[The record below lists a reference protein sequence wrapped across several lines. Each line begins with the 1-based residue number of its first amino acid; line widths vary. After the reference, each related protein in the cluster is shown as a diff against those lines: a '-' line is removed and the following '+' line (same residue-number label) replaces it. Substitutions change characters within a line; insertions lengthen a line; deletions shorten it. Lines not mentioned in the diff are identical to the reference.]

1 MTYLGGRGALGD
13 RKKLC
18 VSSWHIPFLVY
29 FKIISIKIRM
39 YLTIR
44 KPQDI
49 FLETEKVKE

>member
-1 MTYLGGRGALGD
+1 MTYLGGRGVLGD
-13 RKKLC
+13 RRKLC

-39 YLTIR
+39 CLTIR

-49 FLETEKVKE
+49 FLETEKVKK

>member
-1 MTYLGGRGALGD
+1 MTYLGGRGVLGD
-13 RKKLC
+13 RRTLC

-39 YLTIR
+39 CLTIR

-49 FLETEKVKE
+49 FLETEKVKK